1 MATKCKEK
9 IRKEKEE
16 VKKIA
21 EERDKLKADL
31 EGAGRNS
38 VEAAKLVEMNSSLTK
53 VQAQLVAACGERDQ
67 LKNQIDVMMK
77 E

>member
-1 MATKCKEK
+1 MANKCKEK

-31 EGAGRNS
+31 ERAGSNS
-38 VEAAKLVEMNSSLTK
+38 VEAAKLVEMNSALAK
-53 VQAQLVAACGERDQ
+53 V
-67 LKNQIDVMMK
+67 
-77 E
+77 